1 MDQKQKPRGKPPGF
15 PSAGQAAG
23 SREKASSK
31 TKAAGSQTK
40 AAAAPDQAGSHE
52 AGNHGRFATAINCM
66 DGRVQLPVIDWMKEN
81 LSVDYVDMITEPG
94 PDKLLAEGSTAAL
107 NSIRARVLI
116 SVNKHG
122 SDTILVAAHD
132 DCAGNPVSRAEHE
145 EHVRQCIIRIESWRL
160 PVKRILGAWIGDD
173 WKVRIIEAS
182 RS

>member
-1 MDQKQKPRGKPPGF
+1 MDKKPTTRGRVPGF
-15 PSAGQAAG
+15 PTAGKGAARG
-23 SREKASSK
+23 EKAASK
-31 TKAAGSQTK
+31 TKAAST
-40 AAAAPDQAGSHE
+40 PDQSRSHE
-52 AGNHGRFATAINCM
+52 KGHHGRFATAINCM
-66 DGRVQLPVIDWMKEN
+66 DGRVQLPVIDWMKQN

-122 SDTILVAAHD
+122 SDTILMVSHD

-145 EHVRQCIIRIESWRL
+145 EHLRQSIIRIESWRL

-173 WKVRIIEAS
+173 WKVRIVEAS

>member
-1 MDQKQKPRGKPPGF
+1 MDKKPTARGRVPGF
-15 PSAGQAAG
+15 PTAGRPAARG
-23 SREKASSK
+23 EKAASREKASSR
-31 TKAAGSQTK
+31 TK
-40 AAAAPDQAGSHE
+40 AAAAPDQARSHE
-52 AGNHGRFATAINCM
+52 KGHHGRFATAINCM

-81 LSVDYVDMITEPG
+81 LPVDYVDMITEPG
-94 PDKLLAEGSTAAL
+94 PDKLLAEGNTAAL
-107 NSIRARVLI
+107 DSIRARVLI

-145 EHVRQCIIRIESWRL
+145 GHVRQSIIRIESWRL

-173 WKVRIIEAS
+173 WKVRIVEAS